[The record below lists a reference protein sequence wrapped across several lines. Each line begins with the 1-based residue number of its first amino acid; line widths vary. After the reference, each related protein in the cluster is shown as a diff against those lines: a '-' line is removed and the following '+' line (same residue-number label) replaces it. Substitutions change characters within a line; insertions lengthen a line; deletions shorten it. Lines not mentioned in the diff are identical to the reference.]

1 MDTLYR
7 SILEMVALVRL
18 RDVICVGSRHGLS
31 LSTRAGSG
39 RHDILL
45 VIKFKSQNRS
55 AFLDR

>member
-1 MDTLYR
+1 MYR

-18 RDVICVGSRHGLS
+18 RDVICVGSKHGLS
-31 LSTRAGSG
+31 LPRRAGSG